1 MANNAQFG
9 NVGTMRIRT
18 YELRPS
24 ATTGNVKVVDPYTRN
39 TVIDDTVANV
49 ITYFNNRINNGVFPF
64 LTTGLVLQYLQ
75 RGQELRGVNLGVS
88 STAISSTEPVSA
100 NISIPGR

>member
-24 ATTGNVKVVDPYTRN
+24 ATAGNVKVVDPYTRD
-39 TVIDDTVANV
+39 TVIDDTVDNV
-49 ITYFNNRINNGVFPF
+49 INYFNTRINNGTFPF

-75 RGQELRGVNLGVS
+75 RGQELRGVNLGVAS
-88 STAISSTEPVSA
+88 SAISATEPTSA
-100 NISIPGR
+100 NIPIPGR